1 MVPSASDAFTSCP
14 VFRMF
19 LYQGWCDLQHL
30 PLLPPFFFNSFA
42 AAQPRACNACI
53 PFRFCCVQTRHTYM
67 YVGTACC
74 MRPPWLNQGHEH
86 VEPHF
91 L

>member
-42 AAQPRACNACI
+42 AHSPAPVMLASLSAFAACKRVTLTCMWELLAACD
-53 PFRFCCVQTRHTYM
+53 
-67 YVGTACC
+67 
-74 MRPPWLNQGHEH
+74 RPG
-86 VEPHF
+86 
-91 L
+91 